1 MAHPRMATRVSEFVQ
16 RPTHAPSRGDVWMV
30 DLSPTRGREQ
40 DGMRPGL
47 VLSVDK
53 FNHGPADLVI
63 VIPITK
69 TQRNIPTHVKV
80 PMGEAGLTFDSY
92 IKCEDIRSI
101 SKDRLVR
108 YMGAVTSP
116 RIESVQKWVRVLL
129 GL

>member
-1 MAHPRMATRVSEFVQ
+1 MASRVNESAQ
-16 RPTHAPSRGDVWMV
+16 RPPHTPSRGDVWMV

-40 DGMRPGL
+40 AGMRPAM

-53 FNHGPADLVI
+53 FNHGPADLLI
-63 VIPITK
+63 VLPITK
-69 TQRNIPTHVKV
+69 TQRHIPTHVLV
-80 PMGEAGLTFDSY
+80 PIGEAGLTFDSY

-108 YMGAVTSP
+108 YMGVVTP
-116 RIESVQKWVRVLL
+116 TRIESVQKWVRVLL

>member
-1 MAHPRMATRVSEFVQ
+1 
-16 RPTHAPSRGDVWMV
+16 MV

-40 DGMRPGL
+40 SGMRPAF

-63 VIPITK
+63 VVPITK
-69 TQRNIPTHVKV
+69 TKRAIPTHVMV
-80 PMGEAGLTFDSY
+80 PAGEAGLTFDSY
-92 IKCEDIRSI
+92 IKCEDLASV

-108 YMGAVTSP
+108 HMGDVTYP
-116 RIESVQKWVRVLL
+116 RVESVQQYVRLLL